1 MQIILIEDLLH
12 IFTLGKNF
20 TIMHNNYNIQNK
32 SRLHWIFN
40 FLKWFSSDAP
50 GSNEKY
56 TLKCFSNKDKHRTKI
71 RAVEFKRTIRCEK
84 GSKKTC
90 LIILTGIRQMPHL
103 HFHVFLDTL
112 YVKWLP
118 ADIPCIPESWS
129 WYDRWK
135 RCSNINHRG

>member
-56 TLKCFSNKDKHRTKI
+56 TLKCFRNKDKHRTKI

-90 LIILTGIRQMPHL
+90 LIILSDYQQISRVSRSLEAGMIGENDVAISTTEVSTYR
-103 HFHVFLDTL
+103 L
-112 YVKWLP
+112 YG
-118 ADIPCIPESWS
+118 DQ
-129 WYDRWK
+129 
-135 RCSNINHRG
+135 